1 MYRKN
6 LVVAVKVNGQVLR
19 ESSDRVEL
27 PFGSEYSIL
36 LKNLDTVRVQAK
48 ISIDGQEASGWLVIN
63 PNSSME
69 VERFV
74 KDLDRGNRFKF
85 IERTDKIESHRGVK
99 AEDGLIRV
107 EFKREKVYEAPKV
120 TEHHTYHH
128 YDYYDYYP
136 WYPYKLWRS
145 PYWPVYPPITYN
157 STSGASGLTGNSVQ
171 CNSASFQGQDSSIQP
186 QSFKMMRSSANL
198 QSITNDAGITVPG
211 SVSEQKFVSVSDFAT
226 EQSEVIVLHL
236 VGKVGATQVKVAK
249 TVRTKLSC
257 ETCGKK
263 NKSNVKFCAECGT
276 SLERA

>member
-1 MYRKN
+1 MMYKKN

-48 ISIDGQEASGWLVIN
+48 ISIDGQDASGWLVVN
-63 PNSSME
+63 PNDSME

-74 KDLDRGNRFKF
+74 KNLDRGNRFKF

-107 EFKREKVYEAPKV
+107 EFKREKVYETPKV
-120 TEHHTYHH
+120 VEHHTYHH
-128 YDYYDYYP
+128 HDYDYT
-136 WYPYKLWRS
+136 W
-145 PYWPVYPPITYN
+145 PYWKYNYRTWPYYEPFVTYT
-157 STSGASGLTGNSVQ
+157 STSGLGATQCSVNTS
-171 CNSASFQGQDSSIQP
+171 CGQLKA
-186 QSFKMMRSSANL
+186 QSFNLMRSSANMDIVE
-198 QSITNDAGITVPG
+198 QEAGITVPG

-226 EQSEVIVLHL
+226 EKSEVIVLHL
-236 VGKVGATQVKVAK
+236 VGKVGGTQIKTAK

-276 SLERA
+276 SLERV

>member
-1 MYRKN
+1 MMYSKK

-48 ISIDGQEASGWLVIN
+48 ISIDGQDASGWLVVN
-63 PNSSME
+63 PNDSME
-69 VERFV
+69 IERFV
-74 KDLDRGNRFKF
+74 KNLDRGNRFKF
-85 IERTDKIESHRGVK
+85 IERTDKIEAHRGVK

-128 YDYYDYYP
+128 HDYWDYYVWPPYR
-136 WYPYKLWRS
+136 PYKPYVTWNCTNISSYNGRGGTRS
-145 PYWPVYPPITYN
+145 LN
-157 STSGASGLTGNSVQ
+157 AGAQASNFSGQMKAQSLNMLRQ
-171 CNSASFQGQDSSIQP
+171 AP
-186 QSFKMMRSSANL
+186 QNE
-198 QSITNDAGITVPG
+198 AGITVPG

-226 EQSEVIVLHL
+226 EKSEVIVLHL
-236 VGKVGATQVKVAK
+236 VGKVGGTQIKTAK

-263 NKSNVKFCAECGT
+263 NKSSVKFCAECGT
-276 SLERA
+276 SLERV